1 MKIRCQAL
9 LGTLVEIS
17 IDEECHAK
25 AIEQA
30 FTAIKLVHDLM
41 SFHDPLSELSQINR
55 NAHSKSIDIHPWTAH
70 VLKIAQ
76 DIHVQSRGLFNC
88 GIGHRLVEAGLLP
101 QYLDLSKY
109 ELGGIEDIYFL
120 EPTKIQSAKP
130 VCLDLGGIAK
140 GFAVDKAVE
149 ILKQNGIYSGCVN
162 AGGDLRVFGK
172 HPRPVHIRN
181 PRLPGQLLAIG
192 SLQNGAIATSA
203 LYFANRDRQDSHI
216 INPLTSDQ
224 NKVHLN
230 FSESYSIVASECVYA
245 DALTKVLAL
254 CGGRDHAC
262 FDYFNAQA
270 IKIAA

>member
-1 MKIRCQAL
+1 MIRCKPL
-9 LGTLVEIS
+9 LGTYVEIS
-17 IDEECHAK
+17 VDQGSNETIKNAFA
-25 AIEQA
+25 AIEQ
-30 FTAIKLVHDLM
+30 VQSLM
-41 SFHDPLSELSQINR
+41 SFHNPNSELSQIN
-55 NAHSKSIDIHPWTAH
+55 AKSHLEPVEIHDWTLAVLSIAKDIHQA
-70 VLKIAQ
+70 
-76 DIHVQSRGLFNC
+76 SNGLFDC
-88 GIGHRLVEAGLLP
+88 GVGAKLQSASLLP
-101 QYLDLSKY
+101 NHHDNERTEYGS
-109 ELGGIEDIYFL
+109 L
-120 EPTKIQSAKP
+120 ENLTIINSNKVRSNKP
-130 VCLDLGGIAK
+130 LRLDLGGIAK

-149 ILKQNGIYSGCVN
+149 ILMQNGISSGCVN

-216 INPLTSDQ
+216 INPLTRDQ